1 MAVQRKSAVKIEV
14 SASDIAWIKEN
25 ISSMSLKI
33 QEVNIS
39 LLKLN
44 QTVIGDKTY
53 GQTGLIEKVE
63 EHNAYIE
70 KDKQF
75 KSKLVGGGL
84 VLAFIWGLI
93 LSINPSFN
101 LDRAVEFSPTTEPRA
116 WAPIVTV
123 VAKALVNSVLIP

>member
-1 MAVQRKSAVKIEV
+1 MALTRKPAVKKHTIEV
-14 SASDIAWIKEN
+14 SASDIDWIKNN

-33 QEVNIS
+33 QEVNSS
-39 LLKLN
+39 LIKLN

-63 EHNAYIE
+63 EHTAYIE

-93 LSINPSFN
+93 L
-101 LDRAVEFSPTTEPRA
+101 
-116 WAPIVTV
+116 
-123 VAKALVNSVLIP
+123 KLIK

>member
-1 MAVQRKSAVKIEV
+1 MAVQRKSAVKVEV
-14 SASDIAWIKEN
+14 SASDIEWIKEN
-25 ISSMSLKI
+25 ISSMNLKI
-33 QEVNIS
+33 QEVNLS
-39 LLKLN
+39 LVKLN

-93 LSINPSFN
+93 L
-101 LDRAVEFSPTTEPRA
+101 
-116 WAPIVTV
+116 
-123 VAKALVNSVLIP
+123 KLIK

>member
-1 MAVQRKSAVKIEV
+1 MAVQRKTPISKQRIEV
-14 SASDIAWIKEN
+14 SASDIEWIKEN

-33 QEVNIS
+33 QEVNLS
-39 LLKLN
+39 LVKLN

-63 EHNAYIE
+63 EHTAYIE

-84 VLAFIWGLI
+84 VLSFIWGL
-93 LSINPSFN
+93 
-101 LDRAVEFSPTTEPRA
+101 
-116 WAPIVTV
+116 
-123 VAKALVNSVLIP
+123 VLKFWKI